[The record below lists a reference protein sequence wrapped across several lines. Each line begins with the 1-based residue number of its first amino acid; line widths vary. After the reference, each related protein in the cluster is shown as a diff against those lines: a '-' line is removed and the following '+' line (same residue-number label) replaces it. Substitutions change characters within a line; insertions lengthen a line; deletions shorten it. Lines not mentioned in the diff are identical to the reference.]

1 MIAALICVISFCALL
16 QFGFSSSRSVVAA
29 SRELALS
36 DQVRRAAGIQGAQID
51 GGEFAR
57 LLQLAKLCPVQGTD
71 GLQIA
76 MVRAY
81 HGVLH
86 CLEITARGV
95 LPHAGEWI
103 EQERQNCAYFV
114 AVALDRR
121 IANSRGLLAAQ
132 MAAI

>member
-16 QFGFSSSRSVVAA
+16 QFGFSSSQSVVAA
-29 SRELALS
+29 TRELALS
-36 DQVRRAAGIQGAQID
+36 DQVRRAAGIQGQQID

-57 LLQLAKLCPVQGTD
+57 LLQLANLCPVQGAD
-71 GLQIA
+71 SLQIA

-86 CLEITARGV
+86 FLEITARGV
-95 LPHAGEWI
+95 APNATKWI
-103 EQERQNCAYFV
+103 EEERQNCAHFV

-132 MAAI
+132 MVAI

>member
-1 MIAALICVISFCALL
+1 MIAALICVISLCALL

-36 DQVRRAAGIQGAQID
+36 DHVRRAAGLKGAQI
-51 GGEFAR
+51 GEFAR
-57 LLQLAKLCPVQGTD
+57 LLQLASLCPVQRAD
-71 GLQIA
+71 NLQIA
-76 MVRAY
+76 MVRGY
-81 HGVLH
+81 HGVLRG
-86 CLEITARGV
+86 LEIAARGV
-95 LPHAGEWI
+95 VPNATKWI
-103 EQERQNCAYFV
+103 EEERKNCAYFV

>member
-1 MIAALICVISFCALL
+1 MIAAMICVISFCALL

-29 SRELALS
+29 SRDLALS

-57 LLQLAKLCPVQGTD
+57 LLQLANLCPVQGAD
-71 GLQIA
+71 GSRIA

-81 HGVLH
+81 HGVLNF
-86 CLEITARGV
+86 LEIAVRGV
-95 LPHAGEWI
+95 APHAAEWI
-103 EQERQNCAYFV
+103 EEERQNCAHFV

>member
-57 LLQLAKLCPVQGTD
+57 LLQLANLCPVQGAD
-71 GLQIA
+71 SLQIA

-86 CLEITARGV
+86 FLEIAARALV
-95 LPHAGEWI
+95 PNATKWI
-103 EQERQNCAYFV
+103 EEERQNCAHFV

-121 IANSRGLLAAQ
+121 IAKSRGLLAAQ
-132 MAAI
+132 MVAI

>member
-1 MIAALICVISFCALL
+1 MIAALICVFSFCALL
-16 QFGFSSSRSVVAA
+16 QFGFSCSTSVVAA

-36 DQVRRAAGIQGAQID
+36 DQVRRAAGIKGGQID

-57 LLQLAKLCPVQGTD
+57 LLQLARLCPVQGAD
-71 GLQIA
+71 YLPIA

-81 HGVLH
+81 HGVLRG
-86 CLEITARGV
+86 LEIAARGV
-95 LPHAGEWI
+95 VPRATEWI

-121 IANSRGLLAAQ
+121 IANSRGLLAAP
-132 MAAI
+132 MAAS

>member
-1 MIAALICVISFCALL
+1 MIAALICVISLCALL

-29 SRELALS
+29 SRELVLS
-36 DQVRRAAGIQGAQID
+36 DQVRRAAGLQGAQID

-57 LLQLAKLCPVQGTD
+57 LLQLASLCPVQRAD
-71 GLQIA
+71 NLQMA

-81 HGVLH
+81 HGVLPNA
-86 CLEITARGV
+86 TK
-95 LPHAGEWI
+95 WI
-103 EQERQNCAYFV
+103 EEERKNCAYFV

>member
-1 MIAALICVISFCALL
+1 MIAALICVISLCALL

-29 SRELALS
+29 SRELVLS
-36 DQVRRAAGIQGAQID
+36 DQVRRAAGLQGAQID

-57 LLQLAKLCPVQGTD
+57 LLQLASLCPVQRAD
-71 GLQIA
+71 NLQMA

-81 HGVLH
+81 HGVLRGV
-86 CLEITARGV
+86 EIAARGV
-95 LPHAGEWI
+95 VPNATKWI
-103 EQERQNCAYFV
+103 EEERKNCAYFV

>member
-36 DQVRRAAGIQGAQID
+36 DQVRRAAGIQGSQID

-57 LLQLAKLCPVQGTD
+57 LLQLASLCPVQGRD
-71 GLQIA
+71 SLPIA

-81 HGVLH
+81 HGLLH
-86 CLEITARGV
+86 CLEVTARGV
-95 LPHAGEWI
+95 APHAAEWI
-103 EQERQNCAYFV
+103 EGERQNCAYFV

-121 IANSRGLLAAQ
+121 IANSRGLLAAH
-132 MAAI
+132 MAAV

>member
-16 QFGFSSSRSVVAA
+16 QLGFSSSRSVVAA
-29 SRELALS
+29 SRETALS
-36 DQVRRAAGIQGAQID
+36 DQVRRAIGIVGKQID

-57 LLQLAKLCPVQGTD
+57 LLQLAGLCPVQGAD
-71 GLQIA
+71 RLEIS

-81 HGVLH
+81 HGLLR
-86 CLEITARGV
+86 CLEIAARGV
-95 LPHAGEWI
+95 VPRAAEWI
-103 EQERQNCAYFV
+103 EEERQNCAYFV

-132 MAAI
+132 MAGI